1 MTKSR
6 NYGLDVA
13 RVVAIIGVI
22 IMHVVGAGGGIEL
35 FSIRIN

>member
-22 IMHVVGAGGGIEL
+22 IMHLVGAGGIEL